1 MRLEAIKD
9 RGISHMSYYLSDG
22 GEAVVIDPRR
32 DAEVYTSLAREDC
45 AKIMYVLET
54 HRNED
59 YIIGSLELKEE
70 TGAEIYHSKDLPFG
84 YGDHNLTGNEVI
96 SIGRLRIR
104 TLATPGHTFD
114 SLCYAVVDTKLGQ
127 EPIMVFTGD
136 TLFSGDVGR
145 TDLAGPEHWSTL
157 SGLLFDSLQGKIL
170 PLGDHVIVYPAH
182 TAGSICGS
190 RISDRDVTTIGME
203 RRTNPLLGF
212 DREDFIRN
220 RLENRMLRPPYFT
233 RMEELNL
240 NGPPLLRYAAEPKHL
255 PIQDFESRWRQPN
268 TVIIDTRNP
277 DAFAASH
284 IPGSLSIWL
293 EGSSY
298 YPGWVVGYDERIIL
312 VVERREDVEKATT
325 YLRRIG
331 FDEVVGYLCPG
342 IDGWRNKGRLTESF
356 GVLTAPDLKDVLGR
370 DAVTLIDA
378 RDPDEYNSG
387 HIPGAVNV
395 YVGNI
400 DAEARNIPGEK
411 PVVVTCSWGGRGSLA
426 TSILKRRGFKT
437 VFNLLGGMN
446 AWKSLSYPL
455 EKT

>member
-9 RGISHMSYYLSDG
+9 HGISHMSYYLSDR

-32 DAEVYTSLAREDC
+32 DAEIYLRLASEDC
-45 AKIMYVLET
+45 AKIAYVLET

-59 YIIGSLELKEE
+59 YVIGSLELKEVA
-70 TGAEIYHSKDLPFG
+70 GAEVCHSKDLPFG
-84 YGDHNLTGNEVI
+84 YGDHNLTGNEVFN
-96 SIGRLRIR
+96 IGRLRIR
-104 TLATPGHTFD
+104 TIATPGHTFD
-114 SLCYAVVDTKLGQ
+114 SICYDVVDSKLGQ

-157 SGLLFDSLQGKIL
+157 SGLLFDSIHDKIL
-170 PLGDHVIVYPAH
+170 PLGDSIIVYPAH

-190 RISDRDVTTIGME
+190 RISDRDVTTIGVE
-203 RRTNPLLGF
+203 RKTNPLLGLSR
-212 DREDFIRN
+212 DEFISN
-220 RLENRMLRPPYFT
+220 RLENRMLRPPYFAQ
-233 RMEELNL
+233 MEEWNL
-240 NGPPLLRYAAEPKHL
+240 NGPPLLRHAIEPKHL
-255 PIQDFESRWRQPN
+255 PIQDFESLWRQPD
-268 TVIIDTRNP
+268 TIIVDTRNP

-298 YPGWVVGYDERIIL
+298 HPGWVVGYDERIIL
-312 VVERREDVEKATT
+312 VVERREDAEKATT

-342 IDGWRNKGRLTESF
+342 IDGWRNSGRLTESL
-356 GVLTAPDLKDVLGR
+356 GVVTATDLKDLIGK
-370 DAVTLIDA
+370 DEVTLIDA
-378 RDPDEYNSG
+378 RDPDEYASG

-395 YVGNI
+395 YVGNM
-400 DAEARNIPGEK
+400 DTEARNISSEK

-437 VFNLLGGMN
+437 VFNMLGGMN
-446 AWKSLSYPL
+446 AWKALNYPL
-455 EKT
+455 ERP